1 LSGGLMLRAFAILL
15 GFQLAGE
22 GLVRVLALTVPG
34 PVVGMMLLAIGC
46 IVSLKLRR
54 AAEAAAGVLI
64 GNLSLLFLPA
74 AVGIVQFLPL
84 LQRQGWAIGAAIA
97 GSTVLALAMT
107 ALVFRL
113 LVRALKLENR
123 E

>member
-1 LSGGLMLRAFAILL
+1 MLQAFVLLL

-22 GLVRVLALTVPG
+22 VLVRLFHIAIPG
-34 PVVGMMLLAIGC
+34 PVIGMTMLAMGC
-46 IVSLKLRR
+46 IASLKLRM
-54 AAEAAAGVLI
+54 AAEKAAVVLL

-84 LQRQGWAIGAAIA
+84 LQRQGLAIGAAVL
-97 GSTVLALAMT
+97 GSTALAVAVT
-107 ALVFRL
+107 ALTFKFV
-113 LVRALKLENR
+113 VRRMKLEDR